1 MASQEMKWKRLEQE
15 LNEQIYSY
23 ERERKMLF
31 KRLGLTNDFGDS
43 ESEDE
48 DEPSDEDQENRVP
61 SA

>member
-23 ERERKMLF
+23 ERERKMLL